1 LKISSNS
8 KKNFK
13 RYGPIISIMSLFSII
28 VITTFYFVLQP
39 KVTLPIYSPS
49 MVSEELV
56 EEDIRYIKKY
66 HKINDFVLTNQNGEL
81 ISQEFYQNKIYVADF
96 FFTTCP
102 DICPIMTEN
111 MGYLQSE
118 LKNQTDV
125 LLVSFSVTPNVDS
138 VDVLRSY
145 ADLKKV
151 DDAKWNLFTGSKK
164 EIYELARKSF
174 LVAKNDG
181 DGGKYD
187 MIHTEN
193 FVLVDKESRIRG
205 FYDGTNE
212 DEMKKLLV
220 DITILKQ
227 SYLD

>member
-1 LKISSNS
+1 
-8 KKNFK
+8 
-13 RYGPIISIMSLFSII
+13 MSLFSII

-66 HKINDFVLTNQNGEL
+66 HKINDFSLTNQNGEL

-151 DDAKWNLFTGSKK
+151 DDSKWNLFTGSKK
-164 EIYELARKSF
+164 DIYELARKSF

-212 DEMKKLLV
+212 DEMKKLLAM
-220 DITILKQ
+220 
-227 SYLD
+227 

>member
-1 LKISSNS
+1 
-8 KKNFK
+8 
-13 RYGPIISIMSLFSII
+13 MSLFSII

-227 SYLD
+227 SYLDKK

>member
-1 LKISSNS
+1 
-8 KKNFK
+8 
-13 RYGPIISIMSLFSII
+13 MSLFSII

-212 DEMKKLLV
+212 DEINKLLV

-227 SYLD
+227 S

>member
-1 LKISSNS
+1 
-8 KKNFK
+8 
-13 RYGPIISIMSLFSII
+13 MSLFSII

-56 EEDIRYIKKY
+56 EVDIRYIKKY

-193 FVLVDKESRIRG
+193 FVPVDKESRIRG
-205 FYDGTNE
+205 VYDGTNE

-227 SYLD
+227 SYVN

>member
-1 LKISSNS
+1 MSTDS
-8 KKNFK
+8 KKFLK
-13 RYGPIISIMSLFSII
+13 RYGPIIFIMSLFSII

>member
-1 LKISSNS
+1 MSTDS
-8 KKNFK
+8 KKFLK
-13 RYGPIISIMSLFSII
+13 RYGPIIFIMSLFSII

-39 KVTLPIYSPS
+39 KVSLPIYSPS

-66 HKINDFVLTNQNGEL
+66 HKINDFSLINQNGKL
-81 ISQEFYQNKIYVADF
+81 ISQEFYRNKIYIADF

-111 MGYLQSE
+111 MSYLQSE
-118 LKNQTDV
+118 LKDQTDV
-125 LLVSFSVTPNVDS
+125 LLVSFSVTPQVDT

-145 ADLKKV
+145 ANLKGV
-151 DDAKWNLFTGSKK
+151 DDSKWNLFTGNKK
-164 EIYELARKSF
+164 DIYELARKSF

-212 DEMKKLLV
+212 EAMNKLLADV
-220 DITILKQ
+220 TILKR

>member
-1 LKISSNS
+1 
-8 KKNFK
+8 
-13 RYGPIISIMSLFSII
+13 MSLFSII

-174 LVAKNDG
+174 LVAKTDG